1 MSAQPQIAIIG
12 AGIGG
17 LAAAAAL
24 RQRDIPAV
32 VYEQAEAFGPVGA
45 GVQLT
50 PNATRVLRGLGLDA
64 VLRRDGFAPR
74 FGLNRKWDTGEITNR
89 VEMGPDIEGQYGS
102 PDLAIHRRRLHT
114 ALASLLHSDAV
125 RFNRKLIGIDR
136 VRGRLRLSFSNG
148 ETIEADAVIGADG
161 LHSAVRKTLFGAGTM
176 RFTGHVGYRAVLP
189 ASRVNGVEIDERV
202 KWWGPDRHV
211 VSYFTTPSK
220 DEIYYIAATP
230 ESDFKTESWSM
241 MGDVDVL
248 LAAYEGFHP
257 QILAVLRAAPEV
269 RKWALV
275 DRDPLPKWGED
286 RIVLMGDACHP
297 MPPYLAQGAASALE
311 DAAVLSRC
319 LFEVSDIGAALQ
331 IFEATRKD
339 RATQIQTRARE
350 NTWLR
355 DKTDADWIW
364 AYDAWNAP
372 LAS

>member
-1 MSAQPQIAIIG
+1 
-12 AGIGG
+12 
-17 LAAAAAL
+17 
-24 RQRDIPAV
+24 
-32 VYEQAEAFGPVGA
+32 
-45 GVQLT
+45 
-50 PNATRVLRGLGLDA
+50 
-64 VLRRDGFAPR
+64 
-74 FGLNRKWDTGEITNR
+74 
-89 VEMGPDIEGQYGS
+89 
-102 PDLAIHRRRLHT
+102 
-114 ALASLLHSDAV
+114 
-125 RFNRKLIGIDR
+125 
-136 VRGRLRLSFSNG
+136 
-148 ETIEADAVIGADG
+148 
-161 LHSAVRKTLFGAGTM
+161 
-176 RFTGHVGYRAVLP
+176 
-189 ASRVNGVEIDERV
+189 
-202 KWWGPDRHV
+202 
-211 VSYFTTPSK
+211 
-220 DEIYYIAATP
+220 
-230 ESDFKTESWSM
+230 M

-339 RATQIQTRARE
+339 RATQIQMRARE